1 MKKKQLTDSQR
12 AATLDDLKKRVKEL
26 VDDIPAFA
34 DECLQRIIDSEHA
47 DIVGDHF
54 DEAPYTVPKAFI
66 AALARELERQHKPPF
81 PGTLR
86 VRHARRVGN
95 YYKHM

>member
-12 AATLDDLKKRVKEL
+12 AATVNDLKKRIHQL

-34 DECLQRIIDSEHA
+34 DECLQRLIDSEHV

-54 DEAPYTVPKAFI
+54 VEFPCTVPKAFI

>member
-12 AATLDDLKKRVKEL
+12 AATVNDLKKRIHQL

-34 DECLQRIIDSEHA
+34 DECLQRLIDSEHV

-54 DEAPYTVPKAFI
+54 DEALYAVPKAFI
-66 AALARELERQHKPPF
+66 TAFARELERQHRPPYN
-81 PGTLR
+81 R
-86 VRHARRVGN
+86 MRHARRVGT
-95 YYKHM
+95 YYRHM